1 MIVWSTVT
9 GSQIREIG
17 RAPFTLAR
25 LDVAANGRF
34 VLGQGAD
41 GTVYQWHIKG
51 DSEGLINVFDNVTDK
66 VVVNQAGTALLITDE
81 GGTHLQRITG
91 DETPLFSEDN
101 KLTRT
106 NESSSHFAIYS
117 PRTINIY
124 DALDGEHLAGWSLDI
139 GDLSDLHLSPSGLRV
154 ILSATDETLW
164 LLRPDNDEPL
174 QLSTRN
180 AGPATLARF
189 AADGSA
195 FVTLHR
201 ERALLWQDDGA
212 APAQAFELGL
222 TPELAAQAT
231 VHIAYN
237 PAGDQLLFFVRL
249 GNGLGS
255 LTRYALQDGT
265 AQRHTFINVDRGELT
280 ADGTHLLLSQ
290 ANGRVQII
298 DATNGETLHQLDL
311 GEAGIGKLALS
322 TSEGILLAA
331 VNDSL
336 QLWHIGSESCCGA
349 FRIPNTSRT
358 LTSAQTASTSS
369 PWMTRAGIDF
379 GKWKRGSNS

>member
-1 MIVWSTVT
+1 MATQRAVLVNIADGSPQRTFEGDIIASLTSARFLDKHTILSATTDNRVIVWSTVT
-9 GSQIREIG
+9 GSQFREIG

-41 GTVYQWHIKG
+41 GTVYQWHING
-51 DSEGLINVFDNVTDK
+51 DSEGLINVFENETDK

-81 GGTHLQRITG
+81 GGTRLQRIAS
-91 DETPLFSEDN
+91 DETPLLSKDSLLT
-101 KLTRT
+101 KL
-106 NESSSHFAIYS
+106 NETSSHFAIS
-117 PRTINIY
+117 SGQAINIY
-124 DALDGEHLAGWSLDI
+124 DALDGEHLAGWSIDI
-139 GDLSDLHLSPSGLRV
+139 GDLSDIHLSPSGLRV

-164 LLRPDNDEPL
+164 LLYPENDEPL

-201 ERALLWQDDGA
+201 ERALLWQDGGA
-212 APAQAFELGL
+212 APAQAFDLGL

-231 VHIAYN
+231 VQFAFN

-265 AQRHTFINVDRGELT
+265 AQRHTFIDVDRGELT
-280 ADGTHLLLSQ
+280 ADGTYLLLSQ

-298 DATNGETLHQLDL
+298 DAANGESLC
-311 GEAGIGKLALS
+311 INSILARL
-322 TSEGILLAA
+322 
-331 VNDSL
+331 V
-336 QLWHIGSESCCGA
+336 
-349 FRIPNTSRT
+349 
-358 LTSAQTASTSS
+358 
-369 PWMTRAGIDF
+369 
-379 GKWKRGSNS
+379 

>member
-1 MIVWSTVT
+1 MKVERACSA
-9 GSQIREIG
+9 SQ
-17 RAPFTLAR
+17 
-25 LDVAANGRF
+25 
-34 VLGQGAD
+34 
-41 GTVYQWHIKG
+41 
-51 DSEGLINVFDNVTDK
+51 S
-66 VVVNQAGTALLITDE
+66 
-81 GGTHLQRITG
+81 
-91 DETPLFSEDN
+91 DETPLISGDS
-101 KLTRT
+101 KLTGI
-106 NESSSHFAIYS
+106 NESSSHFAIFS
-117 PRTINIY
+117 GQALNIY

-139 GDLSDLHLSPSGLRV
+139 GDLSDLHLSPSGHRA

-164 LLRPDNDEPL
+164 LLYPENDEPL

-180 AGPATLARF
+180 VGPAMLARF

-212 APAQAFELGL
+212 APAQAFDLGL

-231 VHIAYN
+231 VQIAFN

-265 AQRHTFINVDRGELT
+265 ALRYTFINVDRGELT

-298 DATNGETLHQLDL
+298 DATNGESLHQLDL
-311 GEAGIGKLALS
+311 GAAGISKLAFL
-322 TSEGILLAA
+322 TLDGVLLAA

-336 QLWHIGSESCCGA
+336 QLWDIGSESLLRSFPHPEPVANFNFSADGQHFVTVDDA
-349 FRIPNTSRT
+349 GRYRLWQMEAREQLLSRIAARFSPRE
-358 LTSAQTASTSS
+358 LTCAEREQYLAL
-369 PWMTRAGIDF
+369 PLCA
-379 GKWKRGSNS
+379 